1 MKYDTLIV
9 DGPYLSHRSFCAP
22 FHLTTKSGLDST
34 MMHTFMASLKTLK
47 TKFEPNEIIF
57 TWESHGTPSW
67 RRAILPTYKPSKD
80 RVEPFI
86 QQIKDLQM
94 LLYLLGYKQWYSP
107 SNEADDVIATLS
119 KGIDKLKL
127 IFTVD
132 KDIMQVINP
141 LVHIYTG
148 KEIMVESKVK
158 DKYGVYPHQIPDLLA
173 IMGDS
178 ADNIDG
184 IKGYGPKKAL
194 EVLKKYGFIEKI
206 SNDDPINV
214 HRVKLLLNKRLTQL
228 NKSAT
233 LEEITFDTKTT
244 INDILDK
251 YELKKIKENIKD
263 YKLEEKTSLNSF
275 F

>member
-1 MKYDTLIV
+1 MKYDTLII

-22 FHLTTKSGLDST
+22 FHLATKDGLDST

-47 TKFEPNEIIF
+47 NKFEPKEIIF

-67 RRAILPTYKPSKD
+67 RREILPTYKPAKPVD
-80 RVEPFI
+80 NQFI
-86 QQIKDLQM
+86 STIGDLKI
-94 LLYLLGYKQWYSP
+94 LLYLLGYKQVMAAK
-107 SNEADDVIATLS
+107 NEADDVIATLS
-119 KGIDKLKL
+119 VGADKTKL

-132 KDIMQVINP
+132 KDIMQVVNP

-148 KEIMVESKVK
+148 KEIMDESKVK
-158 DKYGVYPHQIPDLLA
+158 EKFGIYPHQIPDLLA
-173 IMGDS
+173 IMGDK

-206 SNDDPINV
+206 PNSEPLNRY
-214 HRVKLLLNKRLTQL
+214 RVKLLLNKRLTQL
-228 NKSAT
+228 NEEAT
-233 LEEITFDTKTT
+233 LEEITFDTPTT
-244 INDILDK
+244 INEILDK
-251 YELKKIKENIKD
+251 YELKKIKENIDD
-263 YKLEEKTSLNSF
+263 YKLVEKKSLTSF